1 MMKQLAVSLALL
13 VMAVSAHAQA
23 AAPAA
28 PPAAPSNAPV
38 EVKATGTPGKAAATR
53 SEKVTATVKAV
64 DVAAR
69 TITLQGPKGK
79 EQTFRVGPQV
89 QRLAEIAPGDKIV
102 VEYEQGLMLEYQSPG
117 SQPVQPEAAVVAG
130 RGDPAKAPAG
140 GAMATVQATV
150 TVTAIDQKNRI
161 VVFQGPAGNLY
172 QVKAGPKIKLEKLKV
187 GDQLLATYVEAVA
200 IAVEKPAAAPPVAK

>member
-1 MMKQLAVSLALL
+1 MMKLFAVPLALL
-13 VMAVSAHAQA
+13 VMAVSAHAQG

-53 SEKVTATVKAV
+53 SQKVTATVKAV
-64 DVAAR
+64 DVANR

-79 EQTFRVGPQV
+79 DQTFRVGPQV

-102 VEYEQGLMLEYQSPG
+102 VEYEQGLMLEYQPPG

-130 RGDPAKAPAG
+130 RGDASKAPAG
-140 GAMATVQATV
+140 GALATVQATV

-161 VVFQGPAGNLY
+161 VVFQGPGGNLY

-200 IAVEKPAAAPPVAK
+200 IAVEKPAKAAPAK

>member
-1 MMKQLAVSLALL
+1 MLKLFAVPLALL
-13 VMAVSAHAQA
+13 VMAVSAHAQG

-28 PPAAPSNAPV
+28 PPAAPANAPV

-64 DVAAR
+64 DVANR

-102 VEYEQGLMLEYQSPG
+102 VEYEQGLMLEMQPPG
-117 SQPVQPEAAVVAG
+117 SKPVQPEAAVVAG
-130 RGDPAKAPAG
+130 RGDASKAPAG

-150 TVTAIDQKNRI
+150 TVSAIDMKNRI
-161 VVFQGPAGNLY
+161 VVFQGPGGNLY

-200 IAVEKPAAAPPVAK
+200 IAVEKPGAAAAPKK